1 MGYGLGVFLLATG
14 LILAF
19 AVQDRLGGVD
29 LQAAGYILALVGL
42 VALVLTAITANRAR
56 GIRTTETSTDSAG
69 RHLVTDRK
77 TEI

>member
-19 AVQDRLGGVD
+19 AVQDSLGGVD
-29 LQAAGYILALVGL
+29 LQTAGYILALVGL
-42 VALVLTAITANRAR
+42 VALLLTAVTANRAR
-56 GIRTTETSTDSAG
+56 GIRTTETATDSAG
-69 RHLVTDRK
+69 RHLVTDRR